1 MAEPKPFRPS
11 PRQRRLAEAACSLTF
26 NIHPHLV
33 CAQAQI
39 PPSTY
44 YRWQKNPAFTAWLA
58 ATILQCL
65 AANSPFL
72 LLNTLQA
79 AMSGDASARKLIFQ
93 FCIAPRL
100 APAMAALPA
109 PGLEVFLGIPAV
121 PGSEG
126 PPPARPPSLVPR
138 PSSPTSAGG
147 MAVPA
152 VRTHKAATTPG
163 PTPARGEDA
172 TSIPGAPRRR
182 RGKPAE
188 GGANRNPVPPAAQR
202 ANGEPRRSDGPADA
216 RPRKAP
222 ASRPARRKSIVQT
235 RKTRCQRRRQ
245 ALQNPPQSEN
255 RRTRPKSN
263 RSTRPAGAAGH
274 SKPSPGGPG
283 ASVPAGPTS
292 PPGPTGE
299 KIRPPEGRE
308 GSART
313 GNWRLRPAQ
322 PAGGR
327 ARPAKALATGGPN
340 ATAETCRSERP
351 STTTR
356 GVV

>member
-93 FCIAPRL
+93 FCVVPRL

-126 PPPARPPSLVPR
+126 APACPPPVPR
-138 PSSPTSAGG
+138 PSSPPSAPGV
-147 MAVPA
+147 AVPA
-152 VRTHKAATTPG
+152 VRTHKTITP
-163 PTPARGEDA
+163 PRPIPPRGEDA
-172 TSIPGAPRRR
+172 APIPGAPRQR
-182 RGKPAE
+182 RGNPAE
-188 GGANRNPVPPAAQR
+188 GGANRNPVPPAAPAAGTEPPRGNTPLAAEPGPPPFNEQPPSGAETPICPHHPRSPHRR
-202 ANGEPRRSDGPADA
+202 APAAKPPRPKTPPFPPGIAPMWRVNKEGKLQP
-216 RPRKAP
+216 RPRSP
-222 ASRPARRKSIVQT
+222 S
-235 RKTRCQRRRQ
+235 
-245 ALQNPPQSEN
+245 
-255 RRTRPKSN
+255 
-263 RSTRPAGAAGH
+263 STRTTTT
-274 SKPSPGGPG
+274 PG
-283 ASVPAGPTS
+283 
-292 PPGPTGE
+292 
-299 KIRPPEGRE
+299 
-308 GSART
+308 GSAR
-313 GNWRLRPAQ
+313 RS
-322 PAGGR
+322 R
-327 ARPAKALATGGPN
+327 ALP
-340 ATAETCRSERP
+340 
-351 STTTR
+351 
-356 GVV
+356 